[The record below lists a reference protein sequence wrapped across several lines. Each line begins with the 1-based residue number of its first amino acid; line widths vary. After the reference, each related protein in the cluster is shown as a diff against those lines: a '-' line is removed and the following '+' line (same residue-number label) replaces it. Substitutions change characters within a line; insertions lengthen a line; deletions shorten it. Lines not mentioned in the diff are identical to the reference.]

1 MDGVS
6 NWGYGGG
13 AGMDRVSNWGNEGRQ
28 AWTG

>member
-1 MDGVS
+1 MDRVS

-13 AGMDRVSNWGNEGRQ
+13 AGMAGVSNWGYEGQQ